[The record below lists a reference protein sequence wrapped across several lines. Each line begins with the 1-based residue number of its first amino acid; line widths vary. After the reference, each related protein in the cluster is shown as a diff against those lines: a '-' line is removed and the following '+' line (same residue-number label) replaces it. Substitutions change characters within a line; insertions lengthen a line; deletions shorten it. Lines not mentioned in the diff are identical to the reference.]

1 MTAAEAIKEKFN
13 SVIVSAG
20 SCAGQDFITIKK
32 EALIEVSLYLKNNMN
47 FEFLSDLTCV
57 DYKGYPGWEHAHRFE
72 MVYQFYS
79 YERKERM
86 RIKVPVEE
94 TSPWVESLT
103 GLWQAANWYER
114 EVYDMYGINFSG
126 HPDLRRIL
134 MYDEFIGHPLRKDY
148 PLKGRQPRI
157 SHED

>member
-1 MTAAEAIKEKFN
+1 MTAADIIKEKFN
-13 SVIVSAG
+13 GIIISA
-20 SCAGQDFITIKK
+20 SSFAGQDFITIKK
-32 EALIEVSLYLKNNMN
+32 EALIEISLYLKNNLN
-47 FEFLSDLTCV
+47 FEFLSDLTCI
-57 DYKGYPGWEHAHRFE
+57 DYKGYPGRREGARFE

-79 YERKERM
+79 HERNERI
-86 RIKVPVEE
+86 RIKAPVEE
-94 TSPWVESLT
+94 TSPSIDSLT

-148 PLKGRQPRI
+148 PLKARQPRI